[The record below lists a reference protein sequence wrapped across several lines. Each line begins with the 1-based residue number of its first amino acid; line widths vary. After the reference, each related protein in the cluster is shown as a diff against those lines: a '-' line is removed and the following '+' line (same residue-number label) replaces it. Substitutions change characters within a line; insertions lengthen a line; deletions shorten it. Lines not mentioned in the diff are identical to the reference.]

1 MIEVITATAL
11 LVVTAAGFL
20 MMASANA
27 RLLAR
32 EHRLDRSNYG
42 LSAMA
47 FEDKGE
53 ATGRSLVL
61 EFTMEGSGSGSD
73 DYEAEEVFDE
83 YSVSETWEE
92 EVNSMTFYRHR

>member
-11 LVVTAAGFL
+11 LVVMATGFL
-20 MMASANA
+20 MMAGANA
-27 RLLAR
+27 GLLAR
-32 EHRLDRSNYG
+32 EHRLDRSNYE

-61 EFTMEGSGSGSD
+61 EFSVEGSGASFD

-83 YSVSETWEE
+83 YSVSETWEGE
-92 EVNSMTFYRHR
+92 GNSMTFYRHR